1 MIEEYE
7 NIDGVVHHRIF
18 PTKEELAAVDVELLH
33 SILDGSLIH
42 KISKSI
48 GPHLLT
54 ASTGEQEYCGGPG
67 VCKWCDKG
75 RG

>member
-1 MIEEYE
+1 MDSKLHHHIFYTREALTDEDM
-7 NIDGVVHHRIF
+7 NILKSMFDD
-18 PTKEELAAVDVELLH
+18 P
-33 SILDGSLIH
+33 LID
-42 KISKSI
+42 KIRAGR